1 MEVMQT
7 ALDQITADTNSHLL
21 SDKHSLE
28 DHFRTLLKR
37 TEDRL

>member
-1 MEVMQT
+1 MQT
-7 ALDQITADTNSHLL
+7 ALDQITAETNSRLL
-21 SDKHSLE
+21 TDKHGLE